1 MFSFCCSGFASVLVS
16 RLVKLLNL
24 NYSVLTFFFWFED
37 FYFIFM
43 EFYWYLD
50 TATCTVSK
58 FLSWEQY

>member
-1 MFSFCCSGFASVLVS
+1 MLVS
-16 RLVKLLNL
+16 RLVKLLKL
-24 NYSVLTFFFWFED
+24 NYSVLTFFFWFEG